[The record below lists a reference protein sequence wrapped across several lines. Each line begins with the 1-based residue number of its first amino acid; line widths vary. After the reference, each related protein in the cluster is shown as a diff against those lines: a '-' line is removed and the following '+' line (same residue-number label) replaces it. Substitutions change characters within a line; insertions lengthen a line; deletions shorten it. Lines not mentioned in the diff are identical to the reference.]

1 MEAGSSTSSRST
13 RMPARSAPAFGSR
26 MVATTSKPRRASSVA
41 TARPMPRLAPVTSA
55 TPSGR
60 TGLLEVALEPVERA
74 LEGVLGRGRDVLRP
88 LVAVEAVAG
97 VGIADDV
104 VVDLRVRVE
113 RRPQLLDVV
122 DRDRLVEVAEQAQ
135 PRGLEPARVAHQ
147 GGELGEPGGDEAAA
161 VEADGGAEGAPEG
174 DEERDAAAEA
184 EADDAGARR
193 F

>member
-13 RMPARSAPAFGSR
+13 RIPVRSAPALGSR

-55 TPSGR
+55 TPSAR
-60 TGLLEVALEPVERA
+60 TRPLLDVTLEPVERA
-74 LEGVLGRGRDVLRP
+74 LEGVLGRGRHVLRP

-97 VGIADDV
+97 LGVADDI
-104 VVDLRVRVE
+104 VVDLGVCVE
-113 RRPQLLDVV
+113 RGPHLLDVV

-135 PRGLEPARVAHQ
+135 PRGLERARVAHE
-147 GGELGEPGGDEAAA
+147 GGELGEPGSDDAAA
-161 VEADGGAEGAPEG
+161 VEAGRRAEGAPER

-184 EADDAGARR
+184 EA
-193 F
+193 